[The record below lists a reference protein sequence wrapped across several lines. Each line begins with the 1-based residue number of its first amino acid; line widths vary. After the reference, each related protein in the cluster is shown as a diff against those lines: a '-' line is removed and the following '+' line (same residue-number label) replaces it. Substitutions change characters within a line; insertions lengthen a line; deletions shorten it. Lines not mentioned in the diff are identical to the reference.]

1 MEIRLDGRSAIITG
15 GSKGLGLAIAEEYAA
30 SGADVA
36 ILARDVAALEA
47 AKKQIVAKGGKGKV
61 SAISCDVSKAEPIR
75 KAYDQ
80 VMSEFGKVDIFVNN
94 AGQSTRGP
102 SETLTDEMWQADF
115 DLKLFAQ
122 VRFCRL
128 IFPQMKERK
137 WGRIISVLNIGA
149 KAPGPDSAP
158 TSISRAAQ
166 LAFTKVLSQEGAPH
180 NVLANSLHVGVIV
193 SDQIVRRHQRE
204 GANVSLEDFIAQA
217 GRSVPLGRMGR
228 AEEFASVACFMASE
242 AASYVTGTSINVDGG
257 RSPIW

>member
-1 MEIRLDGRSAIITG
+1 MEIRLDGRSAIVTG
-15 GSKGLGLAIAEEYAA
+15 GSKGLGLAIAQEYAA

-36 ILARDVAALEA
+36 ILARDPGTLAEARQQIQAGAPGRKVA
-47 AKKQIVAKGGKGKV
+47 
-61 SAISCDVSKAEPIR
+61 AISCDVSNAAAIKQ
-75 KAYDQ
+75 AYDQ
-80 VMSEFGKVDIFVNN
+80 VMAEFGKIDIFVNN

-102 SETLTDEMWQADF
+102 SETITDAMWQADF

-128 IFPQMKERK
+128 LFPQMKERR

-166 LAFTKVLSQEGAPH
+166 LAFTKVLSQEGAPY
-180 NVLANSLHVGVIV
+180 NVLANSLHVGIIV
-193 SDQIVRRHQRE
+193 SDQIVRRHRRE

-228 AEEFASVACFMASE
+228 ADEFASVACFLASD

>member
-1 MEIRLDGRSAIITG
+1 MEIRLDGKSAIVTG
-15 GSKGLGLAIAEEYAA
+15 GSKGLGLAIAQEYAA

-36 ILARDVAALEA
+36 ILARDPGALAEAKQKIQAGAHGRKVA
-47 AKKQIVAKGGKGKV
+47 
-61 SAISCDVSKAEPIR
+61 AISCDVSKAEAVK

-80 VMSEFGKVDIFVNN
+80 VMSEFGKIDIFVNN

-102 SETLTDEMWQADF
+102 SESLTDEQWQADF

-128 IFPQMKERK
+128 IFPQMKQRR

-166 LAFTKVLSQEGAPH
+166 LAFTKVLSQEGAPY

-193 SDQIVRRHQRE
+193 SDQIARRYDRE
-204 GANVSLEDFIAQA
+204 RPNVSFEDY
-217 GRSVPLGRMGR
+217 
-228 AEEFASVACFMASE
+228 VA
-242 AASYVTGTSINVDGG
+242 
-257 RSPIW
+257 

>member
-15 GSKGLGLAIAEEYAA
+15 GSKGLGLAIAREYAA

-36 ILARDVAALEA
+36 ILARDPGALAEARQQIAAA
-47 AKKQIVAKGGKGKV
+47 APGRKIA
-61 SAISCDVSKAEPIR
+61 AISCDVSKDADIR

-80 VMSEFGKVDIFVNN
+80 VMSEFGKIDIFVNN

-102 SETLTDEMWQADF
+102 SETITDAMWQADF

-128 IFPQMKERK
+128 VFPQMKERG

-149 KAPGPDSAP
+149 KAPGADSAP
-158 TSISRAAQ
+158 TSVSRAAQ

-193 SDQIVRRHQRE
+193 SDQIVRRHRRE

-217 GRSVPLGRMGR
+217 GRGVPLGRMGR
-228 AEEFASVACFMASE
+228 AEEFASVACFLASD

-257 RSPIW
+257 RSPVW

>member
-1 MEIRLDGRSAIITG
+1 MEIRLDGKSAIVTG
-15 GSKGLGLAIAEEYAA
+15 GSKGLGLAIAEEYAR

-36 ILARDVAALEA
+36 ILARDPGALAEAKQKIAGGAPGRKVA
-47 AKKQIVAKGGKGKV
+47 
-61 SAISCDVSKAEPIR
+61 AISCDVAKAADIK

-80 VMSEFGKVDIFVNN
+80 VMSEFGKIDIFVNN

-102 SETLTDEMWQADF
+102 SETITDEQWQADF

-128 IFPQMKERK
+128 IFPQMKERR

-166 LAFTKVLSQEGAPH
+166 LAFTKVLSQEGAPY

-193 SDQIVRRHQRE
+193 SDQIVRRHRRE
-204 GANVSLEDFIAQA
+204 GTNVSLEDFIKKA
-217 GRSVPLGRMGR
+217 GEAVPLGRMGR
-228 AEEFASVACFMASE
+228 AEEFASVATFLASE

>member
-1 MEIRLDGRSAIITG
+1 MEIRLDGRSAIVTG
-15 GSKGLGLAIAEEYAA
+15 GSKGLGLAITQEYAA

-36 ILARDVAALEA
+36 ILARDPGALAEAKQQIEAGAPGRKVA
-47 AKKQIVAKGGKGKV
+47 
-61 SAISCDVSKAEPIR
+61 AISCDVSKADAIR
-75 KAYDQ
+75 RAYDE
-80 VMSEFGKVDIFVNN
+80 VMSAFGKIDIFVNN

-102 SETLTDEMWQADF
+102 SETITDEMWQADF

-128 IFPQMKERK
+128 IFPQMKERR

-193 SDQIVRRHQRE
+193 SDQIMRRHKRE
-204 GANVSLEDFIAQA
+204 GANVSLDDFIAQA

-228 AEEFASVACFMASE
+228 AEEFASIATFLASD
-242 AASYVTGTSINVDGG
+242 AASYITGTSINVDGG

>member
-1 MEIRLDGRSAIITG
+1 MEIRLDGKSAIVTG
-15 GSKGLGLAIAEEYAA
+15 GSKGLGLAIAQEYAA

-36 ILARDVAALEA
+36 ILARDPAALAEA
-47 AKKQIVAKGGKGKV
+47 KQQISAAGPGRKVA
-61 SAISCDVSKAEPIR
+61 AISCDVSKAADIR

-80 VMSEFGKVDIFVNN
+80 VMSEFGKIDIFVNN

-102 SETLTDEMWQADF
+102 SGDITDEMWQADF

-128 IFPQMKERK
+128 IFPQMKERR

-149 KAPGPDSAP
+149 KAPGADSAP

-166 LAFTKVLSQEGAPH
+166 LAFTKVLSQEGAPY

-193 SDQIVRRHQRE
+193 SDQIMRRHKRE

-217 GRSVPLGRMGR
+217 GRGVPLGRMGR
-228 AEEFASVACFMASE
+228 AEEFASVATFMASD